1 MAQSE
6 RNGKALGVC
15 YLDLDGFKPVNDLYG
30 HATGD
35 LLLIEVAQ
43 RLKTCM
49 RGGDTASRLG
59 GDEFVLLFSELE
71 GIHDCDLAIARVIA
85 LLNQPFKI
93 NNQSISISASIGVT
107 LYPDDGSDAD
117 TLLRHADQAMYAA
130 KQAGR
135 NRHHLFDPENDR
147 RARARRD
154 ELLQIAHGLAN
165 GEFALH
171 YQPKVNMR
179 KGTIVGAEA
188 LIRWH
193 HPERGLLLPTD
204 FLHTVDGSDLAIELG
219 NWVIREALS
228 QMEQW
233 LSQGFDL
240 PISINIAGEH
250 LQHRGFAQYLGEM
263 LAAHPLV
270 LPCRLELEVLETAA
284 LEDITGAAEIFA
296 NCHRLGVSFALDDFG
311 TGYSS
316 LTYFRRLPAD
326 LLKIDQ
332 SFVRDMLDDPED
344 MAIVEGVIGLTQAFK
359 RNVIAEGVE
368 TVEHGLALLLLG
380 CDLAQGFGIAHPMPA
395 AELPAWISNFRPDEL
410 WNLATAFNW
419 SRDDLPL
426 LIAEADHMRWVK
438 NLQTFLEKADGTT
451 APPECNYHECRFG
464 RWYYGGTSQR
474 YAGLDGF
481 AGIEG
486 AHTRLHE
493 IGCELIRLHRTGE
506 QLAVKAL
513 RIDLII
519 ASAALTERIQQI
531 QAEILMGR

>member
-1 MAQSE
+1 MLLADRLQLAMAQSE

-15 YLDLDGFKPVNDLYG
+15 YLNLDGFKPVNDLYG

-49 RGGDTASRLG
+49 RGGD
-59 GDEFVLLFSELE
+59 EFVLLFSELE

-85 LLNQPFKI
+85 LLGQPFRI

-117 TLLRHADQAMYAA
+117 TLLRHADQGMYAA

-147 RARARRD
+147 RSRARRD
-154 ELLQIAHGLAN
+154 ELLQIAHGLTN
-165 GEFALH
+165 GEFTLH

-179 KGTIVGAEA
+179 KGTIIGAEA

-193 HPERGLLLPTD
+193 HPERGLLLPSD
-204 FLHTVDGSDLAIELG
+204 FLHTVDGSELAIELG
-219 NWVIREALS
+219 NWVIREALT
-228 QMEQW
+228 QMERW
-233 LSQGFDL
+233 LNQGLDL

-250 LQHRGFAQYLGEM
+250 LQHPGFAQYLGKM
-263 LAAHPLV
+263 LAAHPQV
-270 LPCRLELEVLETAA
+270 QPSRLELEVLETAA
-284 LEDITGAAEIFA
+284 LEDITSAAEIFA
-296 NCHRLGVSFALDDFG
+296 ECHRQGVSFALDDFG

-326 LLKIDQ
+326 ILKIDQ

-359 RNVIAEGVE
+359 RDVIAEGVK
-368 TVEHGLALLLLG
+368 TVEHGLVLLLLG

-395 AELPAWISNFRPDEL
+395 AELPAWISHFSPDEL

-438 NLQTFLEKADGTT
+438 SLQAYLDQADGTT

-464 RWYYGGTSQR
+464 RWYYGGTSQH

-481 AGIEG
+481 AGIKG

-493 IGCELIRLHRTGE
+493 IGCNLIRRHRKGE
-506 QLAVKAL
+506 ELAVKSL
-513 RIDLII
+513 WIDLII
-519 ASAALTERIQQI
+519 ASAALTERIQ
-531 QAEILMGR
+531 